1 MTKLG
6 TAAVS
11 AAVCMALAGCGGGGD
26 GKGSVTTPAPAP
38 TLDVTLSASSQTLTV
53 GEDMAGTI
61 GFDAATT
68 GGSGEPV
75 VADVQFDQH
84 QLVLDGV
91 TKAADGKYQVRLHS
105 ASALALGNHVGTI
118 TFRLCREAGCATVY
132 PGSAKTFT
140 YQLTVQLADWTTFQR
155 NASHNGFINAT
166 LQPSAFQKAWDWTLP
181 GTTKVST
188 VASQG
193 GLTYFTTTDGDGT
206 SSVRAVASAT
216 GAQQWSYSLGSVHSS
231 SAPALGNGKLF
242 VTTMVSSSDQNAI
255 VAIDP
260 KTGQFVGPNA
270 FFSSQWSDFLAPT
283 PFEDGLYM
291 SAGYYGNV
299 VYGYNY
305 SSLTYWSNEVQGY
318 MWDGQT
324 PAVDAQYVY
333 YYSGSGI
340 EVIDRKTGA
349 IYKRMVDPFFQ
360 RDFYDYYG
368 APILG
373 TKGNVV
379 AFSGN
384 RDPGSPS
391 VLVNWSMT
399 TGAYAWRSAE
409 SYATTPAVG
418 GGFVYLARNN
428 PGRLDA
434 LSEDSGVVQWSWTPP
449 FGERFLGNT
458 IASRN
463 LVFVATDKAVYAIPT
478 EGSNHAPVWSAPTG
492 GNEIAITGDCFLVL
506 VKTPAEYYNP
516 TELVAYRLM

>member
-6 TAAVS
+6 AAAAS
-11 AAVCMALAGCGGGGD
+11 AALCAVLAGCGEGGG
-26 GKGSVTTPAPAP
+26 KGTVVTPAPTP
-38 TLDVTLSASSQTLTV
+38 TLDVTLSASSQTMTV
-53 GEDMAGTI
+53 GEDLAGTL
-61 GFDAATT
+61 GFDATVAGT
-68 GGSGEPV
+68 SGEPI
-75 VADVQFDQH
+75 VADVQYDH
-84 QLVLDGV
+84 GALVLDGV
-91 TKAADGKYQVRLHS
+91 TKGADGKYQVRLHP
-105 ASALALGNHVGTI
+105 ASALALGDYSGTI

-155 NASHNGFINAT
+155 NASHNGFINASF
-166 LQPSAFQKAWDWTLP
+166 QPSDFQKAWEWTQP
-181 GTTKVST
+181 GTTNVST
-188 VASQG
+188 VASQS
-193 GLTYFTTTDGDGT
+193 GLTYFTTRDADGT

-216 GAQQWSYSLGSVHSS
+216 GAQTWSYSLGQVYSS
-231 SAPALGNGKLF
+231 SAPAIGNGRLF
-242 VTTMVSSSDQNAI
+242 VTTMVSSSDENAI

-260 KTGQFVGPNA
+260 KTGQYAGPNA
-270 FFSSQWSDFLAPT
+270 LFSSQWSNFLAPT

-299 VYGYNY
+299 VYGYDY

-333 YYSGSGI
+333 YYSGAGI

-349 IYKRMVDPFFQ
+349 IQKRMVDPFFQ

-379 AFSGN
+379 AYSGT
-384 RDPGSPS
+384 RDAGSPS
-391 VLVNWSMT
+391 VLVNWSMA

-409 SYATTPAVG
+409 SYTTTPAVG
-418 GGFVYLARNN
+418 GGFVYLARND

-449 FGERFLGNT
+449 SGERFLGNT

-478 EGSNHAPVWSAPTG
+478 EGSSHAPVWSAPTG
-492 GNEIAITGDCFLVL
+492 GAEIAITAEGVL
-506 VKTPAEYYNP
+506 VMVKAPEQYYNP
-516 TELVAYRLM
+516 TTLVAYRLK